1 MTVGLQL
8 SGRLDNRVKPYEQE
22 VFKGIYLASPLKS
35 IYANNTAPYFSN
47 TGDRANPMQVIDID
61 EVGYDKRDRREFNG
75 SLTID
80 WQIPWL
86 KGLSLKALLS
96 YDYNNVSTKQ
106 WFKEYY
112 DYTYDP
118 VNDTYNKLARH
129 SISTMDLKDENSFN
143 PFTTIFS

>member
-1 MTVGLQL
+1 
-8 SGRLDNRVKPYEQE
+8 
-22 VFKGIYLASPLKS
+22 
-35 IYANNTAPYFSN
+35 
-47 TGDRANPMQVIDID
+47 MQVIDID

-106 WFKEYY
+106 G
-112 DYTYDP
+112 
-118 VNDTYNKLARH
+118 
-129 SISTMDLKDENSFN
+129 LKNIMITL
-143 PFTTIFS
+143 TTQ